1 MQTSTTDDG
10 LRQPN
15 QTRRGKICS
24 ISLSV
29 NTIGLACM
37 PPPVGDDVGEVG
49 CGDAVDAAAVK
60 WQGIAGLLIVQNRRT
75 FSR

>member
-1 MQTSTTDDG
+1 
-10 LRQPN
+10 
-15 QTRRGKICS
+15 
-24 ISLSV
+24 
-29 NTIGLACM
+29 M